1 MEPQYSCVGRIE
13 VKHATL
19 LCYVMYLLT
28 TCVWFSPNVQSPLLI
43 DNPTPLVC
51 LAVILVPL
59 LGGGAHSTFTDE
71 GRVASNYLCVCAN
84 FIMWQVNYIF

>member
-1 MEPQYSCVGRIE
+1 MRAPLS
-13 VKHATL
+13 
-19 LCYVMYLLT
+19 
-28 TCVWFSPNVQSPLLI
+28 FSPLVRKRSLGKLKDVQSPLLI

-59 LGGGAHSTFTDE
+59 LGGGAHSTIMDE

-84 FIMWQVNYIF
+84 FIEWQGNYIF

>member
-1 MEPQYSCVGRIE
+1 MFESFNPQFEIE
-13 VKHATL
+13 IFMSFRL
-19 LCYVMYLLT
+19 
-28 TCVWFSPNVQSPLLI
+28 VQSPLLI

-59 LGGGAHSTFTDE
+59 LGGGAHSTIMDE